1 MDSETLALVDTLIQ
15 LMTIIM
21 QLGQPEAGF
30 ANRSLV
36 LVERRLPWLHVD
48 VSSLVWSR
56 VDHCMMTKGQG
67 LVIAW

>member
-1 MDSETLALVDTLIQ
+1 
-15 LMTIIM
+15 M

-67 LVIAW
+67 LVIA